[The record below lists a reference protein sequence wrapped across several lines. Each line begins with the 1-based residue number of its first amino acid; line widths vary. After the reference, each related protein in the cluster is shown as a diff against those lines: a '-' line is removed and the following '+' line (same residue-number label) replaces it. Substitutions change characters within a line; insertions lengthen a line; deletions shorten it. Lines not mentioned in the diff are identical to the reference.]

1 MQLMRDFFLYLSERR
16 QLENFVS
23 KFPPTRKLVDRFVA
37 GRTLEEAMRVVKA
50 LNDEGI
56 RVTLDR
62 LGESVLDKSLVE
74 ETVNEYLKILD
85 VLKGTNNSVAVKPTS
100 VGLDISKEVALENF
114 RKLLQKGDFIEIDME
129 ASRYVDDTLWIYRK
143 LKEEFPDKRIAV
155 AIQAYLYRSE
165 DDIKS
170 LTPLKPCIRLVK
182 GAYKEPPDVA
192 IQDKRKV
199 DENYVKLLF
208 YLLENIPYTLV
219 ATHDE
224 KIINRMLDFV
234 KERNIDKD
242 RFEFQFLYG
251 IKSALLRRLR
261 DKGYNTGMYVPYGT
275 HWYPYFMRRLAER
288 PANVWFVFKNL
299 FG

>member
-1 MQLMRDFFLYLSERR
+1 M
-16 QLENFVS
+16 ENFIS
-23 KFPPTRKLVDRFVA
+23 GFPPTRKLVERFVA
-37 GRTLEEAMRVVKA
+37 GRTLDEAMQVVKA
-50 LNDEGI
+50 LNSEGI

-62 LGESVLDKSLVE
+62 LGESVVDKSLVE
-74 ETVNEYLKILD
+74 ETVNEYLKVLD
-85 VLKGTNNSVAVKPTS
+85 VLKGTDNSVAVKPTS
-100 VGLDISKEVALENF
+100 VGLDISREVALDNF

-143 LKEEFPDKRIAV
+143 LKEEFPEKKIAV

-165 DDIKS
+165 QDVRN
-170 LTPLKPCIRLVK
+170 LTDLKPCIRLVK
-182 GAYKEPPDVA
+182 GAYKEPKDVA

-224 KIINRMLDFV
+224 KIIDRMLEFV
-234 KERNIDKD
+234 RQKNIPTE

-251 IKSALLRRLR
+251 IKGNLLRKLK
-261 DKGYNTGMYVPYGT
+261 DEGYNAGMYVPYGT

>member
-1 MQLMRDFFLYLSERR
+1 M
-16 QLENFVS
+16 ENFIS
-23 KFPPTRKLVDRFVA
+23 RFPPTRKLVERFVA
-37 GRTLEEAMRVVKA
+37 GRTLDEAMEVVKA
-50 LNDEGI
+50 LNSEGI

-62 LGESVLDKSLVE
+62 LGESVVDKSLVE
-74 ETVNEYLKILD
+74 ETVNEYLKVLN
-85 VLKGTNNSVAVKPTS
+85 VLKGTPNSVAVKPTS
-100 VGLDISKEVALENF
+100 VGLDISREVALDNF
-114 RKLLQKGDFIEIDME
+114 RKLLEKGGFIEIDME

-143 LKEEFPDKRIAV
+143 LKEEFPDKKIAI

-165 DDIKS
+165 EDIRN
-170 LTPLKPCIRLVK
+170 LVPIEPCIRLVK

-224 KIINRMLDFV
+224 RIIEKMLKFV
-234 KERNIDKD
+234 RQKSIPKE

-251 IKSALLRRLR
+251 IKGNLLRKL
-261 DKGYNTGMYVPYGT
+261 KEEGYNAGMYVPYGT

>member
-1 MQLMRDFFLYLSERR
+1 M
-16 QLENFVS
+16 
-23 KFPPTRKLVDRFVA
+23 A
-37 GRTLEEAMRVVKA
+37 GRTLDDAIEVVKS
-50 LNDEGI
+50 LNAEGI

-62 LGESVLDKSLVE
+62 LGESVLDKSLVD

-100 VGLDISKEVALENF
+100 VGLDISREVALDNF

-129 ASRYVDDTLWIYRK
+129 ASRYVNDTLWIYRK
-143 LKEEFPDKRIAV
+143 LKEEFPDRKIAV

-165 DDIKS
+165 QDVKD
-170 LTPLKPCIRLVK
+170 LTDLKPCIRLVK
-182 GAYKEPPDVA
+182 GAYKEPRDVA
-192 IQDKRKV
+192 IQNKKKV

-224 KIINRMLDFV
+224 KIINRTLRFIR
-234 KERNIDKD
+234 ERKIPTE

-251 IKSALLRRLR
+251 IKGNLLRKL
-261 DKGYNTGMYVPYGT
+261 KGEGFNTGMYVPYGT

>member
-1 MQLMRDFFLYLSERR
+1 MREFFLYLSERR
-16 QLENFVS
+16 GLENFIS
-23 KFPPTRKLVDRFVA
+23 GFPPTRKLVERFVA
-37 GRTLEEAMRVVKA
+37 GRTLDEAMQVVKA
-50 LNDEGI
+50 LNSEGI

-62 LGESVLDKSLVE
+62 LGESVVDKSLVE
-74 ETVNEYLKILD
+74 ETVNEYLKVLD
-85 VLKGTNNSVAVKPTS
+85 VLKGTDNSVAVKPTS
-100 VGLDISKEVALENF
+100 VGLDISREVALDNF

-143 LKEEFPDKRIAV
+143 LKEEFPEKKIAV

-165 DDIKS
+165 QDVRN
-170 LTPLKPCIRLVK
+170 LTDLKPCIRLVK
-182 GAYKEPPDVA
+182 GAYKEPKDVA
-192 IQDKRKV
+192 IQDKRNV

-224 KIINRMLDFV
+224 KIIDRMLEFV
-234 KERNIDKD
+234 RQKNIPTE

-251 IKSALLRRLR
+251 IKGNLLRKLK
-261 DKGYNTGMYVPYGT
+261 DEGYNAGMYVPYGT

>member
-1 MQLMRDFFLYLSERR
+1 MREFFLYLSERR
-16 QLENFVS
+16 GLENFIS
-23 KFPPTRKLVDRFVA
+23 GFPPTRKLVERFVA
-37 GRTLEEAMRVVKA
+37 GRTLDEAMQVVKA
-50 LNDEGI
+50 LNSEGI

-62 LGESVLDKSLVE
+62 LGESVVDKSLVE
-74 ETVNEYLKILD
+74 ETVNEYLKVLD
-85 VLKGTNNSVAVKPTS
+85 VLKGTDNSVAVKPTS
-100 VGLDISKEVALENF
+100 VGLDISREVALDNF

-143 LKEEFPDKRIAV
+143 LKEEFPEKKIAV

-165 DDIKS
+165 QDVRN
-170 LTPLKPCIRLVK
+170 LTDLKPCIRLVK
-182 GAYKEPPDVA
+182 GAYKEPKDVA

-224 KIINRMLDFV
+224 KIIDRMLEFV
-234 KERNIDKD
+234 RQKNIPTE

-251 IKSALLRRLR
+251 IKGNLLRKLK
-261 DKGYNTGMYVPYGT
+261 DEGYNAGMYVPYGT

>member
-1 MQLMRDFFLYLSERR
+1 MREFFLYLSERR
-16 QLENFVS
+16 GLENFIS

-37 GRTLEEAMRVVKA
+37 GRTLDEAMQVVKA
-50 LNDEGI
+50 LNSEGI

-62 LGESVLDKSLVE
+62 LGESVVDKSLVD
-74 ETVNEYLKILD
+74 ETVSEYLKILD
-85 VLKGTNNSVAVKPTS
+85 VLKGTPNSVAVKPTS
-100 VGLDISKEVALENF
+100 VGLDISKEVALDNF

-129 ASRYVDDTLWIYRK
+129 ASKYVDDTLWIYRK
-143 LKEEFPDKRIAV
+143 LKEEFPDKKIAV

-165 DDIKS
+165 KDVRD
-170 LTPLKPCIRLVK
+170 LTDLNPYIRLVK
-182 GAYKEPPDVA
+182 GAYKEPKDVA
-192 IQDKRKV
+192 IQDKKKV

-224 KIINRMLDFV
+224 NIINRMLQFV
-234 KERNIDKD
+234 KEKNIPTD

-251 IKSALLRRLR
+251 IKSNLLRQL
-261 DKGYNTGMYVPYGT
+261 KKQGYNAAMYVPYGT